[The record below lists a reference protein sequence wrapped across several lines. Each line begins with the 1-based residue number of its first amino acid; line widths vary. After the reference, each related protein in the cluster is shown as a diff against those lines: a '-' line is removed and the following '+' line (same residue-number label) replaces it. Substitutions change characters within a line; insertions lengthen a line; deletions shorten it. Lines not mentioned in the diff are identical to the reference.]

1 MRKKILILAFLTLIM
16 VLVFVFAG
24 LKDFDEYALKNR
36 FLQIAAIVIVA
47 ICIAISTVIFQTLCN
62 NKILTPAIIGLDSL
76 YMLLQ
81 SALVFSL
88 GSANLSVYRNDI
100 NFLITLACMVV
111 FSLGL
116 YKILF
121 SSDKSI
127 YLIMLLGLIFGTLFS
142 TLSSFFEI
150 LIDPDEFMIIQG
162 RMFAS
167 FDNVAFDVLALAY
180 IVTLL
185 SFIWIFRY
193 MKFLDPLSLGKD
205 LSINLGINYQK
216 ISKHLMII
224 IAILTSIST
233 ALVGPITFLGLLVVN
248 ITYELFKTA
257 KHSILLLACILIS
270 ILALLGGVFFVSRIF
285 DYNTTISVIIN
296 FLGGIYFIY
305 LVLKGNKLY
314 DKITKYHQILR
325 SKGYHFRS

>member
-16 VLVFVFAG
+16 ALVFVFAG

-47 ICIAISTVIFQTLCN
+47 ICITVSTVIFQTLCN

-150 LIDPDEFMIIQG
+150 LINPDEFMIIQG

-216 ISKHLMII
+216 ISKQLMII

-305 LVLKGNKLY
+305 LVLKGNKL
-314 DKITKYHQILR
+314 
-325 SKGYHFRS
+325 

>member
-16 VLVFVFAG
+16 ALVFVFAG

-167 FDNVAFDVLALAY
+167 FDNIAFDVLILAY
-180 IVTLL
+180 IISFL

-193 MKFLDPLSLGKD
+193 MKFLDPLNLGKD
-205 LSINLGINYQK
+205 LAINLGINYQK
-216 ISKHLMII
+216 ISKQLMII

-257 KHSILLLACILIS
+257 KHSILLSACILIS
-270 ILALLGGVFFVSRIF
+270 ILALLGGVFFVSRVF
-285 DYNTTISVIIN
+285 DYNATISVVIN

-305 LVLKGNKLY
+305 LVLKGNKL
-314 DKITKYHQILR
+314 
-325 SKGYHFRS
+325 

>member
-1 MRKKILILAFLTLIM
+1 MRKKILILSFITLIM
-16 VLVFVFAG
+16 ALVFIFAG

-36 FLQIAAIVIVA
+36 SLQIAAIAIVA
-47 ICIAISTVIFQTLCN
+47 ICIAVSTIIFQTLCN

-88 GSANLSVYRNDI
+88 GSANLSVYKNDI

-150 LIDPDEFMIIQG
+150 LIDPDEFMVIQG

-185 SFIWIFRY
+185 SFVWIFRY
-193 MKFLDPLSLGKD
+193 IKFLDPLSLGKD

-248 ITYELFKTA
+248 ITYELFKTS
-257 KHSILLLACILIS
+257 KHSILLLACVLIS
-270 ILALLGGVFFVSRIF
+270 ILALLGGVFFVSRVF

-305 LVLKGNKLY
+305 LVLKGNKL
-314 DKITKYHQILR
+314 
-325 SKGYHFRS
+325 

>member
-1 MRKKILILAFLTLIM
+1 MRKKMLILSFLTLGMIGIFI
-16 VLVFVFAG
+16 LVG
-24 LKDFDEYALKNR
+24 LNGFDEHALKSR
-36 FLQIAAIVIVA
+36 FLQIAAIIIVA
-47 ICIAISTVIFQTLCN
+47 ICIAVSTVIFQTLCN

-81 SALVFSL
+81 NALIFSF
-88 GSANLSVYRNDI
+88 GAANLSVYKNDI
-100 NFLITLACMVV
+100 NFLITLVCMVV

-121 SSDKSI
+121 SSDRSI
-127 YLIMLLGLIFGTLFS
+127 YLIMLLGLVFGTLFS
-142 TLSSFFEI
+142 TLSSFFEV
-150 LIDPDEFMIIQG
+150 LIDPDEFMVIQG

-167 FDNVAFDVLALAY
+167 FDNIAFDVLILAY
-180 IVTLL
+180 IISFL

-193 MKFLDPLSLGKD
+193 MKFLDPLNLGKD
-205 LSINLGINYQK
+205 LAINLGINYQK
-216 ISKHLMII
+216 ISKQLMII

-257 KHSILLLACILIS
+257 KHSILLSACILIS
-270 ILALLGGVFFVSRIF
+270 ILALLGGVFFVSRVF
-285 DYNTTISVIIN
+285 DYNATISVVIN

-305 LVLKGNKLY
+305 LVLKGNKL
-314 DKITKYHQILR
+314 
-325 SKGYHFRS
+325 

>member
-16 VLVFVFAG
+16 ALVFVFAG

-270 ILALLGGVFFVSRIF
+270 ILALLGGSIF
-285 DYNTTISVIIN
+285 C
-296 FLGGIYFIY
+296 L
-305 LVLKGNKLY
+305 
-314 DKITKYHQILR
+314 
-325 SKGYHFRS
+325 

>member
-1 MRKKILILAFLTLIM
+1 MRKKMLILSFLTLNMIGIFI
-16 VLVFVFAG
+16 FVG
-24 LKDFDEYALKNR
+24 LNGFDEYALKSR
-36 FLQIAAIVIVA
+36 FLQIAAIIIVA
-47 ICIAISTVIFQTLCN
+47 ICIAVSTVIFQTLCN

-81 SALVFSL
+81 SALIFSF
-88 GSANLSVYRNDI
+88 GAANLSVYKNDI
-100 NFLITLACMVV
+100 NFLITLVCMVV

-121 SSDKSI
+121 SSDRSI
-127 YLIMLLGLIFGTLFS
+127 YLIMLLGLVFGTLFS
-142 TLSSFFEI
+142 TLSSFFEV
-150 LIDPDEFMIIQG
+150 LIDPDEFMVIQG

-167 FDNVAFDVLALAY
+167 FDNIAFDVLILAY
-180 IVTLL
+180 IISFL

-193 MKFLDPLSLGKD
+193 MKFLDPLNLGKD
-205 LSINLGINYQK
+205 LTINLGINYQK
-216 ISKHLMII
+216 ISKQLMII

-257 KHSILLLACILIS
+257 KHSILLSACILIS
-270 ILALLGGVFFVSRIF
+270 ILALLGGVFFVSRVF
-285 DYNTTISVIIN
+285 DYNATISVVIN

-305 LVLKGNKLY
+305 LVLKGNKL
-314 DKITKYHQILR
+314 
-325 SKGYHFRS
+325 

>member
-1 MRKKILILAFLTLIM
+1 MRKKMLILSFLTLGMIGIFI
-16 VLVFVFAG
+16 LVDLNG
-24 LKDFDEYALKNR
+24 FDEYALKSR
-36 FLQIAAIVIVA
+36 FLQIAAIIIVA

-81 SALVFSL
+81 SALIFSF
-88 GSANLSVYRNDI
+88 GAANLSVYKNDI
-100 NFLITLACMVV
+100 NFLITLVCMVV

-121 SSDKSI
+121 SSDRSI
-127 YLIMLLGLIFGTLFS
+127 YLIMLLGLVFGTLFS
-142 TLSSFFEI
+142 TLSSFFEV
-150 LIDPDEFMIIQG
+150 LIDPDEFMVIQG

-167 FDNVAFDVLALAY
+167 FDNIAFDVLILAY
-180 IVTLL
+180 IISFL
-185 SFIWIFRY
+185 SFIWIFHY
-193 MKFLDPLSLGKD
+193 MKFLDPLNLGKD
-205 LSINLGINYQK
+205 LAINLGINYQK
-216 ISKHLMII
+216 ISKQLMII

-257 KHSILLLACILIS
+257 KHSILLSACILIS
-270 ILALLGGVFFVSRIF
+270 ILALLGGVFFVSRVF
-285 DYNTTISVIIN
+285 DYNTTISVVIN

-305 LVLKGNKLY
+305 LVLKGNKL
-314 DKITKYHQILR
+314 
-325 SKGYHFRS
+325 

>member
-16 VLVFVFAG
+16 ALVFIFAG

-36 FLQIAAIVIVA
+36 SLQIAAIVIVA
-47 ICIAISTVIFQTLCN
+47 ICIAVSTIIFQTLCN

-88 GSANLSVYRNDI
+88 GSANLSVYKNDI

-150 LIDPDEFMIIQG
+150 LIDPDEFMVIQG

-185 SFIWIFRY
+185 SFVWIFRY

-248 ITYELFKTA
+248 ITYELFKTS
-257 KHSILLLACILIS
+257 KHSILLLACVLIS
-270 ILALLGGVFFVSRIF
+270 ILALLGGVFFVSRVF

-305 LVLKGNKLY
+305 LVLKGNKL
-314 DKITKYHQILR
+314 
-325 SKGYHFRS
+325 

>member
-16 VLVFVFAG
+16 TLVFIFAG

-47 ICIAISTVIFQTLCN
+47 ICIAVSTVIFQTLCN

-81 SALVFSL
+81 SALIFSL
-88 GSANLSVYRNDI
+88 GSANLSVYKNDI
-100 NFLITLACMVV
+100 NFLITLACMVI

-150 LIDPDEFMIIQG
+150 LIDPDEFMVIQG

-185 SFIWIFRY
+185 SFVWIFRY

-248 ITYELFKTA
+248 ITYELFKSS
-257 KHSILLLACILIS
+257 KHSILLLACVLIS
-270 ILALLGGVFFVSRIF
+270 ILALLGGVFFVSRVF

-305 LVLKGNKLY
+305 LVLKGNKL
-314 DKITKYHQILR
+314 
-325 SKGYHFRS
+325 

>member
-1 MRKKILILAFLTLIM
+1 MRKKMLILSFLTLNMIGIFI
-16 VLVFVFAG
+16 FVG
-24 LKDFDEYALKNR
+24 LNGFDEYALKSR
-36 FLQIAAIVIVA
+36 FLQIAAIIIVA
-47 ICIAISTVIFQTLCN
+47 ICIAVSTVIFQTLCN

-81 SALVFSL
+81 SALIFSF
-88 GSANLSVYRNDI
+88 GATNLSVYKNDI
-100 NFLITLACMVV
+100 NFLITLVCMVV

-121 SSDKSI
+121 SSDRSI
-127 YLIMLLGLIFGTLFS
+127 YLIMLLGLVFGTLFS
-142 TLSSFFEI
+142 TLSSFFEV
-150 LIDPDEFMIIQG
+150 LIDPDEFMVIQG

-167 FDNVAFDVLALAY
+167 FDNIAFDILILAY
-180 IVTLL
+180 IISFL

-193 MKFLDPLSLGKD
+193 MKFLDPLNLGKD
-205 LSINLGINYQK
+205 LAINLGINYQK
-216 ISKHLMII
+216 ISKQLMII

-257 KHSILLLACILIS
+257 KHSILLSACILIS
-270 ILALLGGVFFVSRIF
+270 ILALLGGVFFVSRVF
-285 DYNTTISVIIN
+285 DYNATISVVIN

-305 LVLKGNKLY
+305 LVLKGNKL
-314 DKITKYHQILR
+314 
-325 SKGYHFRS
+325 

>member
-16 VLVFVFAG
+16 ALVFVFAG

-270 ILALLGGVFFVSRIF
+270 ILALLGGVFFVSRVF
-285 DYNTTISVIIN
+285 DYNATISMVIN

-305 LVLKGNKLY
+305 LVLKGNKL
-314 DKITKYHQILR
+314 
-325 SKGYHFRS
+325 

>member
-16 VLVFVFAG
+16 ALVFVFAG

-81 SALVFSL
+81 SALVFSF
-88 GSANLSVYRNDI
+88 GAANLSVYKNDI
-100 NFLITLACMVV
+100 NFLITLVCMVV

-121 SSDKSI
+121 SSDRSI
-127 YLIMLLGLIFGTLFS
+127 YLIMLLGLVFGTLFS
-142 TLSSFFEI
+142 TLSSFFEV
-150 LIDPDEFMIIQG
+150 LIDPDEFMVIQG

-167 FDNVAFDVLALAY
+167 FDNIAFDVLILAY
-180 IVTLL
+180 IISFL

-305 LVLKGNKLY
+305 LVLKGNKL
-314 DKITKYHQILR
+314 
-325 SKGYHFRS
+325 

>member
-1 MRKKILILAFLTLIM
+1 MRKKMLILSFLTLGMIGIFI
-16 VLVFVFAG
+16 LVG
-24 LKDFDEYALKNR
+24 LNDFDEYALKSR
-36 FLQIAAIVIVA
+36 FLQIAAIIIVA
-47 ICIAISTVIFQTLCN
+47 ICIAVSTVIFQTLCN

-81 SALVFSL
+81 SALIFSF
-88 GSANLSVYRNDI
+88 GAANLSVYKNDI
-100 NFLITLACMVV
+100 NFLITLVCMVV

-121 SSDKSI
+121 SSDRSI
-127 YLIMLLGLIFGTLFS
+127 YLIMLLGLVFGTLFS
-142 TLSSFFEI
+142 TLSSFFEV
-150 LIDPDEFMIIQG
+150 LIDPDEFMVIQG

-167 FDNVAFDVLALAY
+167 FDNIAFDVLILAY
-180 IVTLL
+180 IISFL

-193 MKFLDPLSLGKD
+193 MKFLDPLNLGKD
-205 LSINLGINYQK
+205 LAINLGINYQK
-216 ISKHLMII
+216 ISKQLMII
-224 IAILTSIST
+224 ITILTSIST

-257 KHSILLLACILIS
+257 KHSILLSACILIS

-285 DYNTTISVIIN
+285 DYNATISVVIN

-305 LVLKGNKLY
+305 LVLKGNKL
-314 DKITKYHQILR
+314 
-325 SKGYHFRS
+325 

>member
-1 MRKKILILAFLTLIM
+1 MRKKMLILSFLTLNMIGIFI
-16 VLVFVFAG
+16 FVG
-24 LKDFDEYALKNR
+24 LNGFDEYVLKSR
-36 FLQIAAIVIVA
+36 FLQIAAIIIVA
-47 ICIAISTVIFQTLCN
+47 ICIAVSTVIFQTLCN

-81 SALVFSL
+81 SALIFSF
-88 GSANLSVYRNDI
+88 GAANLSVYKNDI
-100 NFLITLACMVV
+100 NFLITLVCMVV

-121 SSDKSI
+121 SSDRNI
-127 YLIMLLGLIFGTLFS
+127 YLIMLLGLVFGTLFS
-142 TLSSFFEI
+142 TLSSFFEV
-150 LIDPDEFMIIQG
+150 LIDPDEFMVIQG

-167 FDNVAFDVLALAY
+167 FDNIAFDVLILAY
-180 IVTLL
+180 IISFL

-193 MKFLDPLSLGKD
+193 MKFLDPLNLGKD
-205 LSINLGINYQK
+205 LAINLGINYQK
-216 ISKHLMII
+216 ISKQLMII

-257 KHSILLLACILIS
+257 KHSILLSACILIS
-270 ILALLGGVFFVSRIF
+270 ILALLGGVFFVSRVF
-285 DYNTTISVIIN
+285 DYNATISVVIN

-305 LVLKGNKLY
+305 LVLKGNKL
-314 DKITKYHQILR
+314 
-325 SKGYHFRS
+325 

>member
-16 VLVFVFAG
+16 ALVFVFAG

-150 LIDPDEFMIIQG
+150 LIDPDEFMVIQG

-305 LVLKGNKLY
+305 LVLKGNKL
-314 DKITKYHQILR
+314 
-325 SKGYHFRS
+325 

>member
-16 VLVFVFAG
+16 ALVFIFAG

-47 ICIAISTVIFQTLCN
+47 ICIAVSTVIFQTLCN

-81 SALVFSL
+81 SALIFSL
-88 GSANLSVYRNDI
+88 GSANLSVYKNDI
-100 NFLITLACMVV
+100 NFLITLVCMVV

-150 LIDPDEFMIIQG
+150 LIDPDEFMVIQG

-167 FDNVAFDVLALAY
+167 FDNVAFDVLTLAY

-185 SFIWIFRY
+185 SFVWIFRY

-248 ITYELFKTA
+248 ITYELFKSS
-257 KHSILLLACILIS
+257 KHSILLLACVLIS
-270 ILALLGGVFFVSRIF
+270 ILALLGGVFFVSRVF

-305 LVLKGNKLY
+305 LVLKGNKL
-314 DKITKYHQILR
+314 
-325 SKGYHFRS
+325 

>member
-1 MRKKILILAFLTLIM
+1 MRKKMLILSFLTLNMIGIFI
-16 VLVFVFAG
+16 FVG
-24 LKDFDEYALKNR
+24 LNGFDEYALKSR
-36 FLQIAAIVIVA
+36 FLQIAAIIIVA
-47 ICIAISTVIFQTLCN
+47 ICIAVSTVIFQTLCN

-81 SALVFSL
+81 SALIFSF
-88 GSANLSVYRNDI
+88 GAANLSVYKNDI
-100 NFLITLACMVV
+100 NFLITLVCMVI

-121 SSDKSI
+121 SSDRSI
-127 YLIMLLGLIFGTLFS
+127 YLIMLLGLVFGTLFS
-142 TLSSFFEI
+142 TLSSFFEV
-150 LIDPDEFMIIQG
+150 LIDPDEFMVIQG

-167 FDNVAFDVLALAY
+167 FDNIAFDVLILAY
-180 IVTLL
+180 IISFL

-193 MKFLDPLSLGKD
+193 MKFLDPLNLGKD
-205 LSINLGINYQK
+205 LAINLGINYQK
-216 ISKHLMII
+216 ISKQLMII

-257 KHSILLLACILIS
+257 KHSILLSACILIS
-270 ILALLGGVFFVSRIF
+270 ILALLGGVFFVSRVF
-285 DYNTTISVIIN
+285 DYNATISVVIN

-305 LVLKGNKLY
+305 LVLKGNKL
-314 DKITKYHQILR
+314 
-325 SKGYHFRS
+325 

>member
-16 VLVFVFAG
+16 ALVFVFAG

-88 GSANLSVYRNDI
+88 GSANLSVYINDI
-100 NFLITLACMVV
+100 NFLITQACMVV

-224 IAILTSIST
+224 IAILTSTST

-305 LVLKGNKLY
+305 LVLKGNKL
-314 DKITKYHQILR
+314 
-325 SKGYHFRS
+325 

>member
-16 VLVFVFAG
+16 ALVFVFAG

-111 FSLGL
+111 FSLGF

-305 LVLKGNKLY
+305 LVLKGNKL
-314 DKITKYHQILR
+314 
-325 SKGYHFRS
+325 

>member
-16 VLVFVFAG
+16 ALVFVFAG

-142 TLSSFFEI
+142 TLNSFFEI

-167 FDNVAFDVLALAY
+167 FDNVAFDVLVLAY

-305 LVLKGNKLY
+305 LVLKGNKL
-314 DKITKYHQILR
+314 
-325 SKGYHFRS
+325 

>member
-1 MRKKILILAFLTLIM
+1 MRKKILILSFITLIM
-16 VLVFVFAG
+16 ALVFIFAG

-36 FLQIAAIVIVA
+36 SLQIAAIAIVA
-47 ICIAISTVIFQTLCN
+47 ICIAVSTIIFQTLCN

-88 GSANLSVYRNDI
+88 GSANLSVYKNDI

-150 LIDPDEFMIIQG
+150 LIDPDEFMVIQG

-185 SFIWIFRY
+185 SFVWIFRY
-193 MKFLDPLSLGKD
+193 MKFLDPLNLGKD

-248 ITYELFKTA
+248 ITYELFKTS
-257 KHSILLLACILIS
+257 KHSILLLACVLIS
-270 ILALLGGVFFVSRIF
+270 ILALLGGVFFVSRVF

-305 LVLKGNKLY
+305 LVLKGNKL
-314 DKITKYHQILR
+314 
-325 SKGYHFRS
+325 

>member
-1 MRKKILILAFLTLIM
+1 MRKKMLILSFLTLNMIGIFI
-16 VLVFVFAG
+16 FVG
-24 LKDFDEYALKNR
+24 LNGFDEYALKSR
-36 FLQIAAIVIVA
+36 FLQIAAIIIVA
-47 ICIAISTVIFQTLCN
+47 ICIAVSTVIFQTLCN

-81 SALVFSL
+81 SALIFSF
-88 GSANLSVYRNDI
+88 GAANLSVYKNDI
-100 NFLITLACMVV
+100 NFLITLVCMVV

-121 SSDKSI
+121 SSDRSI
-127 YLIMLLGLIFGTLFS
+127 YLIMLLGLVFGTLFS
-142 TLSSFFEI
+142 TLSSFFEV
-150 LIDPDEFMIIQG
+150 LIDPDEFMVIQG

-167 FDNVAFDVLALAY
+167 FDNIAFDVLFLLILLAF
-180 IVTLL
+180 L

-193 MKFLDPLSLGKD
+193 MKFLDPLNLGKD
-205 LSINLGINYQK
+205 LAINLGINYQK
-216 ISKHLMII
+216 ISKQLMII

-257 KHSILLLACILIS
+257 KHSILLSACILIS
-270 ILALLGGVFFVSRIF
+270 ILALLGGVFFVSRVF
-285 DYNTTISVIIN
+285 DYNATISVVIN

-305 LVLKGNKLY
+305 LVLKGNKL
-314 DKITKYHQILR
+314 
-325 SKGYHFRS
+325 

>member
-16 VLVFVFAG
+16 ALVFVFAG

-47 ICIAISTVIFQTLCN
+47 ICIAVSTVIFQTLCN

-150 LIDPDEFMIIQG
+150 LINPDEFMIIQG

-167 FDNVAFDVLALAY
+167 FDNIAFDVLALAY

-305 LVLKGNKLY
+305 LVLKGNKL
-314 DKITKYHQILR
+314 
-325 SKGYHFRS
+325 

>member
-16 VLVFVFAG
+16 ALVFVFAG

-121 SSDKSI
+121 GSDKSI

-305 LVLKGNKLY
+305 LVLKGNKL
-314 DKITKYHQILR
+314 
-325 SKGYHFRS
+325 

>member
-16 VLVFVFAG
+16 VLVFIFAG

-36 FLQIAAIVIVA
+36 FLQIAAIAIVA
-47 ICIAISTVIFQTLCN
+47 ICIAVSTVIFQTLCN

-81 SALVFSL
+81 SALIFSL
-88 GSANLSVYRNDI
+88 GSANLSVYKNDI

-150 LIDPDEFMIIQG
+150 LIDPDEFMVIQG

-185 SFIWIFRY
+185 SFVWIFRY

-248 ITYELFKTA
+248 ITYELFKSS
-257 KHSILLLACILIS
+257 KHSILLLACVLIS
-270 ILALLGGVFFVSRIF
+270 ILALLGGVFFVSRVF

-305 LVLKGNKLY
+305 LVLKGNKL
-314 DKITKYHQILR
+314 
-325 SKGYHFRS
+325 

>member
-16 VLVFVFAG
+16 ALIFIFAG

-81 SALVFSL
+81 SALIFSL
-88 GSANLSVYRNDI
+88 GSANLSVYKNDI

-142 TLSSFFEI
+142 ALSSFFEI
-150 LIDPDEFMIIQG
+150 LIDPDEFMVIQG

-185 SFIWIFRY
+185 SFVWIFRY

-248 ITYELFKTA
+248 ITYELFKSS
-257 KHSILLLACILIS
+257 KHSILLLACVLIS
-270 ILALLGGVFFVSRIF
+270 ILALLGGVFFVSRVF

-305 LVLKGNKLY
+305 LVLKGNKL
-314 DKITKYHQILR
+314 
-325 SKGYHFRS
+325 

>member
-1 MRKKILILAFLTLIM
+1 MRKKMLILSFLTLNMIGIFI
-16 VLVFVFAG
+16 FVG
-24 LKDFDEYALKNR
+24 LNGFDEYALKSR
-36 FLQIAAIVIVA
+36 FLQIAAIIIVA
-47 ICIAISTVIFQTLCN
+47 ICIAVSTVIFQTLCN

-81 SALVFSL
+81 SALIFSF
-88 GSANLSVYRNDI
+88 GAANLSVYKNDI
-100 NFLITLACMVV
+100 NFLITLVCMVV

-121 SSDKSI
+121 SSDRSI
-127 YLIMLLGLIFGTLFS
+127 YLIMLLGLVFGTLFS
-142 TLSSFFEI
+142 TLSSFFEV
-150 LIDPDEFMIIQG
+150 LIDPDEFMVIQG

-167 FDNVAFDVLALAY
+167 FDNIAFDVLILAY
-180 IVTLL
+180 IISFL

-193 MKFLDPLSLGKD
+193 MKFLDPLNLGKD
-205 LSINLGINYQK
+205 LAINLGINYQK
-216 ISKHLMII
+216 ISKQLMII

-257 KHSILLLACILIS
+257 KHSILLSACLLIS
-270 ILALLGGVFFVSRIF
+270 ILALLGGVFFVSRVF
-285 DYNTTISVIIN
+285 DYNATISVVID

-305 LVLKGNKLY
+305 LVLKGNKL
-314 DKITKYHQILR
+314 
-325 SKGYHFRS
+325 

>member
-1 MRKKILILAFLTLIM
+1 MRKKMLILSFLTLGMIGIFI
-16 VLVFVFAG
+16 LVG
-24 LKDFDEYALKNR
+24 LNDFDEYALKSR
-36 FLQIAAIVIVA
+36 FLQIAAIIIVA
-47 ICIAISTVIFQTLCN
+47 ICIAVSTVIFQTLCN

-81 SALVFSL
+81 SALIFSF
-88 GSANLSVYRNDI
+88 GAANLSVYKNDI
-100 NFLITLACMVV
+100 NFLITLVCMVV

-121 SSDKSI
+121 SSDRSI

-142 TLSSFFEI
+142 TLSSFFEV
-150 LIDPDEFMIIQG
+150 LIDPDEFMVIQG

-167 FDNVAFDVLALAY
+167 FDNIAFDVLILAY
-180 IVTLL
+180 IISFL

-193 MKFLDPLSLGKD
+193 MKFLDPLNLGKD
-205 LSINLGINYQK
+205 LAINLGINYQK
-216 ISKHLMII
+216 ISKQLMII

-257 KHSILLLACILIS
+257 KHSILLSACILIS
-270 ILALLGGVFFVSRIF
+270 ILALLGGVFFVSRVF
-285 DYNTTISVIIN
+285 DYNATISVVIN

-305 LVLKGNKLY
+305 LVLKGNKL
-314 DKITKYHQILR
+314 
-325 SKGYHFRS
+325 

>member
-1 MRKKILILAFLTLIM
+1 MRKKMLILSFLTLNMIGIFI
-16 VLVFVFAG
+16 FVG
-24 LKDFDEYALKNR
+24 LNGFDEYALKSR
-36 FLQIAAIVIVA
+36 FLQIAAIIIVA
-47 ICIAISTVIFQTLCN
+47 ICIAVSTVIFQTLCN

-81 SALVFSL
+81 SALIFSF
-88 GSANLSVYRNDI
+88 GAANLSVYKNDI
-100 NFLITLACMVV
+100 NFLITLVCIVV

-121 SSDKSI
+121 SSDRSI
-127 YLIMLLGLIFGTLFS
+127 YLIMLLGLVFGTLFS
-142 TLSSFFEI
+142 TLSSFFEV
-150 LIDPDEFMIIQG
+150 LIDPDEFMVIQG

-167 FDNVAFDVLALAY
+167 FDNIAFDVLILAY
-180 IVTLL
+180 IISFL

-193 MKFLDPLSLGKD
+193 MKFLDPLNLGKD
-205 LSINLGINYQK
+205 LAINLGINYQK
-216 ISKHLMII
+216 ISKQLMII

-257 KHSILLLACILIS
+257 KHSILLSACILIS
-270 ILALLGGVFFVSRIF
+270 ILALLGGVFFVSRVF
-285 DYNTTISVIIN
+285 DYNATISVVIN

-305 LVLKGNKLY
+305 LVLKGNKL
-314 DKITKYHQILR
+314 
-325 SKGYHFRS
+325 

>member
-1 MRKKILILAFLTLIM
+1 MRKKMLILSFLTLNMIGIFI
-16 VLVFVFAG
+16 FVG
-24 LKDFDEYALKNR
+24 LNGFDEYALKSR
-36 FLQIAAIVIVA
+36 FLQIAAIIIVA
-47 ICIAISTVIFQTLCN
+47 ICIAVSTVIFQTLCN

-81 SALVFSL
+81 SALIFSF
-88 GSANLSVYRNDI
+88 GAANLSVYKNDI
-100 NFLITLACMVV
+100 NFLITLVCMVV

-121 SSDKSI
+121 SSDRSI
-127 YLIMLLGLIFGTLFS
+127 YLIMLLGLVFGTLFS
-142 TLSSFFEI
+142 TLSSFFEV
-150 LIDPDEFMIIQG
+150 LIDPDEFMVIQG

-167 FDNVAFDVLALAY
+167 FDNIAFDVLILAY
-180 IVTLL
+180 IISFL

-193 MKFLDPLSLGKD
+193 MKFLDPLNLGKD
-205 LSINLGINYQK
+205 LAINLGINYQK
-216 ISKHLMII
+216 ISKQLMII

-257 KHSILLLACILIS
+257 KHSILLSACILIS
-270 ILALLGGVFFVSRIF
+270 ILALLGGVFFVSRVF
-285 DYNTTISVIIN
+285 DYNATISVVIN

-305 LVLKGNKLY
+305 LV
-314 DKITKYHQILR
+314 
-325 SKGYHFRS
+325 

>member
-1 MRKKILILAFLTLIM
+1 MCKKILILAFLTLIM

-47 ICIAISTVIFQTLCN
+47 ICIAVSTVIFQTLCN

-305 LVLKGNKLY
+305 LVLKGNKL
-314 DKITKYHQILR
+314 
-325 SKGYHFRS
+325 

>member
-1 MRKKILILAFLTLIM
+1 MRKKMLILSFLTLNMIGIFI
-16 VLVFVFAG
+16 FVG
-24 LKDFDEYALKNR
+24 LNGFDEYALKSR
-36 FLQIAAIVIVA
+36 FLQIAAIIIVA
-47 ICIAISTVIFQTLCN
+47 ICIAVSTVIFQTLCN

-81 SALVFSL
+81 SALIFSF
-88 GSANLSVYRNDI
+88 GAANLSVYKNDI
-100 NFLITLACMVV
+100 NFLITLVCMVV

-121 SSDKSI
+121 SSDRSI
-127 YLIMLLGLIFGTLFS
+127 YLIMLLGLVFGTLFS
-142 TLSSFFEI
+142 TLSSFFEV
-150 LIDPDEFMIIQG
+150 LIDPDEFMVIQG

-167 FDNVAFDVLALAY
+167 FDNIAFDVLILAY
-180 IVTLL
+180 IMSFL

-193 MKFLDPLSLGKD
+193 MKFLDPLNLGKD
-205 LSINLGINYQK
+205 LAINLGINYQK
-216 ISKHLMII
+216 ISKQLMII

-257 KHSILLLACILIS
+257 KHSILLSACILIS
-270 ILALLGGVFFVSRIF
+270 ILALLGGVFFVSRVF
-285 DYNTTISVIIN
+285 DYNATISVVIN

-305 LVLKGNKLY
+305 LVLKGNKL
-314 DKITKYHQILR
+314 
-325 SKGYHFRS
+325 

>member
-16 VLVFVFAG
+16 ALVFVFAG

-233 ALVGPITFLGLLVVN
+233 ALVGPVTFLGLLVVN

-305 LVLKGNKLY
+305 LVLKGNKL
-314 DKITKYHQILR
+314 
-325 SKGYHFRS
+325 

>member
-16 VLVFVFAG
+16 TLVFIFAG

-47 ICIAISTVIFQTLCN
+47 ICIAVSTVIFQTLCN

-81 SALVFSL
+81 SALIFSL
-88 GSANLSVYRNDI
+88 GSANLSVYKNDI

-150 LIDPDEFMIIQG
+150 LIDPDEFMVIQG

-185 SFIWIFRY
+185 SFVWIFRY

-216 ISKHLMII
+216 ISKHLMIT

-248 ITYELFKTA
+248 ITYELFKSS
-257 KHSILLLACILIS
+257 KHSILLLACVLIS
-270 ILALLGGVFFVSRIF
+270 ILALLGGVFFVSRVF

-305 LVLKGNKLY
+305 LVLKGNKL
-314 DKITKYHQILR
+314 
-325 SKGYHFRS
+325 

>member
-16 VLVFVFAG
+16 ALVFVFAG

-47 ICIAISTVIFQTLCN
+47 ICIAVSTVIFQTLCN

-257 KHSILLLACILIS
+257 KHSIL
-270 ILALLGGVFFVSRIF
+270 ALLGGVFFVSRIF

-305 LVLKGNKLY
+305 LVLKGNKL
-314 DKITKYHQILR
+314 
-325 SKGYHFRS
+325 